1 MENNVDLSPNDSSI
15 PTNQTIETVTRLS
28 DINIVT
34 DTIIK
39 LIRSLDPNKTDR
51 CDGISIH
58 MVKLCATSIS
68 KPLHI
73 LFNNSVIS
81 EYFPNE
87 WKKAIVIPVH
97 KKGDK
102 QINNYR
108 PVPLLPIRSKIFEKI
123 IFNSL
128 FEYLEDNKL
137 LNCNQSGFRSGDSC
151 LHQLLS
157 VTHEI
162 YKSFDAIPSLE
173 VRGVFLD
180 ISKAFDR
187 VWHVGLLYK
196 LKLLGICGSYYNLRQ
211 SFLDS
216 RHQRVV
222 LNGQSSKWSL
232 VEAGVPQGSIL
243 GLLLFLV
250 YINNLPQGVRC
261 NAKLFADDTSLFST
275 MTSPAISSSNLNDDL
290 VKITQ
295 WVYQWEMSFNPD
307 TTKQAQEIIFSRKK
321 NNTSHPSLYFNNTP
335 IQRKSV
341 QKHLGLFLDEKLS
354 FLEHIDEKIKK
365 LTVGVNLMRKLN
377 LLLPRSS
384 LLTVY
389 KCFVRP
395 HLDYE
400 DVIYDQPNLPSLTNK
415 IDSVQYN
422 AALAITGAIRG
433 TSKEKLYQE
442 LGFESLKYRRW
453 LRRLC
458 YLYKIVNTKQPA

>member
-1 MENNVDLSPNDSSI
+1 ML
-15 PTNQTIETVTRLS
+15 
-28 DINIVT
+28 
-34 DTIIK
+34 
-39 LIRSLDPNKTDR
+39 
-51 CDGISIH
+51 
-58 MVKLCATSIS
+58 KLCATSIS

-81 EYFPNE
+81 ECFPNE
-87 WKKAIVIPVH
+87 WKKANVIPVH

-102 QINNYR
+102 QIINNYR
-108 PVPLLPIRSKIFEKI
+108 PVSLLPICSKIFEKI

-151 LHQLLS
+151 VHQLLS
-157 VTHEI
+157 ITHEI
-162 YKSFDAIPSLE
+162 YKSFDANPSLE

-196 LKLLGICGSYYNLRQ
+196 LKLLGICGSYYNLVQ

-232 VEAGVPQGSIL
+232 VEEGVPQGSIL
-243 GLLLFLV
+243 GQLLFLV
-250 YINNLPQGVRC
+250 YINDLPQGLHC
-261 NAKLFADDTSLFST
+261 NAKLFADDNSLFFT
-275 MTSPAISSSNLNDDL
+275 ITSPAISSSNLNEDL
-290 VKITQ
+290 VKITH
-295 WVYQWEMSFNPD
+295 WAYQWKMSFNPD
-307 TTKQAQEIIFSRKK
+307 ITKQAQEIIFSRKK

-365 LTVGVNLMRKLN
+365 ATVKVNLMRKLN

-389 KCFVRP
+389 KCFIRP
-395 HLDYE
+395 HLDYG
-400 DVIYDQPNLPSLTNK
+400 DVIYDQPNLSSLTNK
-415 IDSVQYN
+415 IESVQYN
-422 AALAITGAIRG
+422 VALAITGAIRG
-433 TSKEKLYQE
+433 TSKEKLHYD
-442 LGFESLKYRRW
+442 LGFEFLKDRRW
-453 LRRLC
+453 LRPLC
-458 YLYKIVNTKQPA
+458 YLQKNCKYKTTCLPL